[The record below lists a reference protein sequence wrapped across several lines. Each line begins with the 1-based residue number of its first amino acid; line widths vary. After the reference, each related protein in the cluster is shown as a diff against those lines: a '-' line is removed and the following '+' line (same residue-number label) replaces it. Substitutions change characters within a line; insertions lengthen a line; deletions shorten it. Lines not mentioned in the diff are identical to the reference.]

1 MRARTATPELPKR
14 DWRRARPGAASALLA
29 TAAAIVAALAV
40 ANELGAEPLD
50 PTLPHRVNAAAPR
63 GAAVSERLDPAGTQV
78 TSVRLPTRPSIA
90 FQVRLPGPIIGAPV
104 ADERGRLLV
113 AHGSGRLTELD
124 GLGHTTFSI
133 RLGGEPVGAPVL
145 LGGER
150 ALAATRDATLVSVRR
165 DGRIGARLK
174 LPFAELEGSFVA
186 TPASDGGAIVAAGA
200 RYARVDATFSLTH
213 AGAASSPIA
222 AVFAWRGSTLL
233 VERDGRILA
242 RTGAL
247 DAVELGR
254 FGAPVAHVAR
264 AGDRLFALGG
274 AHDLLVHDL
283 AKRTTERRFSEPALE
298 LRDLTLG
305 EGGSVRLLGG
315 RGVLLEVDEAGREM
329 LRLGLLPDGAGAES
343 SSLVADR
350 AGTVLAVMSG
360 APLVFVTREG
370 DVLPVSGTGCPDPLR
385 PTPLR
390 DGAVLS
396 GCRSGVL
403 RLLSDRPR

>member
-1 MRARTATPELPKR
+1 MPCR
-14 DWRRARPGAASALLA
+14 LLA
-29 TAAAIVAALAV
+29 ATRVAAILSTFARIDGV
-40 ANELGAEPLD
+40 GAEPLD
-50 PTLPHRVNAAAPR
+50 PTLPHRVTAAAPR
-63 GAAVSERLDPAGTQV
+63 GAAVAARLDPAGTQV
-78 TSVRLPTRPSIA
+78 STVRLPTRPSIA
-90 FQVRLPGPIIGAPV
+90 FQVRLPGPIIGAPIS
-104 ADERGRLLV
+104 DERGRLLV

-124 GLGHTTFSI
+124 TLGHTTFSV
-133 RLGGEPVGAPVL
+133 RLGGEPVGPPVL
-145 LGGER
+145 LGGDL
-150 ALAATRDATLVSVRR
+150 ALVATRDATLVSVRR
-165 DGRIGARLK
+165 DGRVRARLK
-174 LPFAELEGSFVA
+174 LPFSELEGSYVA
-186 TPASDGGAIVAAGA
+186 SPTNDGGAIIAAGA

-213 AGAASSPIA
+213 AGASNSPIA

-233 VERDGRILA
+233 VERDGRVLA
-242 RTGAL
+242 RAGAL
-247 DAVELGR
+247 DASEVGR

-283 AKRTTERRFSEPALE
+283 TKRTTERRFSEPTLE

-329 LRLGLLPDGAGAES
+329 LRLGLLPDGTGAES

-350 AGTVLAVMSG
+350 SGTVLAVMSG
-360 APLVFVTREG
+360 APLVFVTRDG
-370 DVLPVSGTGCPDPLR
+370 DVLPVTGTGCPDPLR

-403 RLLSDRPR
+403 RLLSDKPR

>member
-1 MRARTATPELPKR
+1 MRLRAPEAVVPKR
-14 DWRRARPGAASALLA
+14 GPPGAGPGARPLAAAAALVSAL
-29 TAAAIVAALAV
+29 ALMGKP
-40 ANELGAEPLD
+40 GAEPLD
-50 PTLPHRVNAAAPR
+50 PSLPHRLKAAAPR
-63 GAAVSERLDPAGTQV
+63 GPAVAERLDPSGTQV
-78 TSVRLPTRPSIA
+78 SAVRLPTRPSIG
-90 FQVRLPGPIIGAPV
+90 FQVRLPGPIIGAPL

-124 GLGHTTFSI
+124 ALGHTTFSV
-133 RLGGEPVGAPVL
+133 RLGGEPVGPPVL
-145 LGGER
+145 LGGEL

-165 DGRIGARLK
+165 DGRVAARLK

-186 TPASDGGAIVAAGA
+186 TPTSDGGAVVAAGA
-200 RYARVDATFSLTH
+200 RYARVDATLSLTH
-213 AGAASSPIA
+213 AGASSSPIA
-222 AVFAWRGSTLL
+222 AVFEWRGTTLL
-233 VERDGRILA
+233 VERDGRILSRA
-242 RTGAL
+242 GAL

-254 FGAPVAHVAR
+254 FGAPVARIAR

-283 AKRTTERRFSEPALE
+283 AKRTTERRLSEPALE

-305 EGGSVRLLGG
+305 ERGSVRILGG
-315 RGVLLEVDEAGREM
+315 RGVLLEVDETGREM
-329 LRLGLLPDGAGAES
+329 LRLNLLPDGTGAES

-370 DVLPVSGTGCPDPLR
+370 DVLPVAGTGCPDPLR

-390 DGAVLS
+390 DGAVLT

-403 RLLSDRPR
+403 RLLSDKPR